1 MKFVETMCIVKKS
14 YSIFFFFFLLLR
26 LYCGTA
32 VFALISGTLGQS
44 DARSAVSGCHEC
56 HVRWQGTGVRVI
68 FQDFWRLHANPLLTH
83 VTFRKVEKHKICC
96 LFFID
101 WSIPNFHPAVLIFI
115 FFFKDNLQRL
125 LWLSGK
131 HHQQSYKTVTDYPN
145 WAFGQ

>member
-83 VTFRKVEKHKICC
+83 VTFRKVEK
-96 LFFID
+96 
-101 WSIPNFHPAVLIFI
+101 
-115 FFFKDNLQRL
+115 
-125 LWLSGK
+125 LSGK